1 MRILIIDG
9 SPRKGNTWKLTQKVM
24 DILLTYDNTINFT
37 EVHLSDL
44 NLPFCMGCSNC
55 FRVGHKHCPHNQII
69 QPIIDLI
76 EENDAVIISVSSF
89 QGQPTALMKNF
100 TDHLAFMI
108 HRPRFFTKK
117 ALIISSL

>member
-44 NLPFCMGCSNC
+44 NLPFEST
-55 FRVGHKHCPHNQII
+55 VT
-69 QPIIDLI
+69 
-76 EENDAVIISVSSF
+76 EYVITQDFV
-89 QGQPTALMKNF
+89 
-100 TDHLAFMI
+100 
-108 HRPRFFTKK
+108 
-117 ALIISSL
+117 